1 MLVGN
6 DLRTRATQLLENWSQ
21 EEAEKLIV
29 HVSLSLDPGERIY
42 GVFRHGGRVGLTKA
56 TYDQPWVAEL
66 FVRALREKCQEAE
79 FSAVYVSVNTSREIH
94 VDSADEWI
102 CTCV

>member
-6 DLRTRATQLLENWSQ
+6 DLRARATQLLENWSQ

-29 HVSLSLDPGERIY
+29 HVSLSLDRVKGSY
-42 GVFRHGGRVGLTKA
+42 GVFRHGGRVGLAKA

-79 FSAVYVSVNTSREIH
+79 FLCGVCLGQHFSRDFMSI
-94 VDSADEWI
+94 ATI
-102 CTCV
+102 